1 MRLGSALLIS
11 LCRVAPLLGQV
22 KGELPAPPTA
32 VERGP
37 LIELGTPP
45 APIPAVAEPRSW
57 DVFHHLCSSP
67 LGSRELT
74 LFLDG
79 TIRLRVRDQEGGEV
93 RLGDLG
99 KESLARVYATLRS
112 TQESIGREGKEWTAP
127 PSQGR
132 GLSGEFLQE
141 CEVRLRLPKLERKDF
156 RFSPMEITPLWL
168 GQLRQLA
175 EDLAERTEPL
185 VHQALPRSYQPRY
198 GDLLRRR
205 DGVVFRYVGTTS
217 DRKAWIMEQV
227 GQPIT
232 NYFSV
237 ADLDELFVAVV
248 ESRAH
253 PLPEA
258 QPR

>member
-1 MRLGSALLIS
+1 MRLAPALLVS
-11 LCRVAPLLGQV
+11 LWSAGRLLAQV
-22 KGELPAPPTA
+22 EGELPAPPTPLG
-32 VERGP
+32 RGP
-37 LIELGTPP
+37 LIELGSAP
-45 APIPAVAEPRSW
+45 APIPKVAEPRSW
-57 DVFHHLCSSP
+57 DVFQHLCSNP

-93 RLGDLG
+93 RLGDLDEEG
-99 KESLARVYATLRS
+99 LARVYATLRS
-112 TQESIGREGKEWTAP
+112 TQAGIGREGKEWTAS

-132 GLSGEFLQE
+132 GFSGEFLQD
-141 CEVRLRLPKLERKDF
+141 CEVRLRLPNLEQKSF

-175 EDLAERTEPL
+175 EDLAERTEPM
-185 VHQALPRSYQPRY
+185 VHRALPRSYQPRY

-205 DGVVFRYVGTTS
+205 DGVIFRYVGATS
-217 DRKAWIMEQV
+217 DHKAWIMEQV

-232 NYFSV
+232 TYFAV
-237 ADLDELFVAVV
+237 EDLDEIFVAVV
-248 ESRAH
+248 ESRAN
-253 PLPEA
+253 PLNEA